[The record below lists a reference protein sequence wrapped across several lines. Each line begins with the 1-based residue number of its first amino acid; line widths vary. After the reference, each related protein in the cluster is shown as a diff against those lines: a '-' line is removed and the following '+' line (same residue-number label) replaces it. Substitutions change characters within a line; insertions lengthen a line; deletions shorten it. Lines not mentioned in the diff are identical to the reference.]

1 MCETWAD
8 KQIQRGLLKAEQIAV
23 LQIIQQR
30 TQHEPAIIKEDY
42 FKNDNINYDVNLF
55 DVFFALL
62 NLECFRVVAICV
74 NPSVNGLSTE
84 GMKRLDRLKSCLAE
98 EEAHKNS

>member
-30 TQHEPAIIKEDY
+30 TQNESYIINEDY
-42 FKNDNINYDVNLF
+42 FKNDNINYAVNLF
-55 DVFFALL
+55 DVFFSLL
-62 NLECFRVVAICV
+62 NLECFRVTAVCV
-74 NPSVNGLSTE
+74 NPAVKGLSQKGIT
-84 GMKRLDRLKSCLAE
+84 RLATLKEAFAE